1 VTFLFLCEVILIISL
16 DVPGIVNPEFNLQGQ
31 GVNNISMQL
40 FYNVHWK
47 TCLENDVR
55 SGALEMGFLCTTM
68 FLLTLLCMG
77 IFGQ

>member
-1 VTFLFLCEVILIISL
+1 MLIISL

-31 GVNNISMQL
+31 AVNNISMQM

-47 TCLENDVR
+47 TCCENDVR
-55 SGALEMGFLCTTM
+55 SGPLEMGFLCTTI

-77 IFGQ
+77 ICGH